1 MKKHLRIPK
10 FNTEDQERNFWAKV
24 DLADYFELEDFQAV
38 SFPNLKPSSRS
49 VSIRLPVPML
59 LRLKEQANELS
70 IPYQSLIKQYL
81 AREIQRSSK
90 AA

>member
-1 MKKHLRIPK
+1 MKRHLRIPK
-10 FNTEDQERNFWAKV
+10 FNTEEQELDFWSKV
-24 DLADYFELEDFQAV
+24 DLADYFESEDFQAV

-49 VSIRLPVPML
+49 VSIRLPIPML

-81 AREIQRSSK
+81 ARGIQKSTK